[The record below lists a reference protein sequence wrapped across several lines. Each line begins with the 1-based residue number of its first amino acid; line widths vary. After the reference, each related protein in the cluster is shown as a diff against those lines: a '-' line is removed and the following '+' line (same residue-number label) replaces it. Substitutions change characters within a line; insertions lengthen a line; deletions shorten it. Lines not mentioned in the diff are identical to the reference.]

1 MTISQEPKKC
11 LIFKSKTCMH
21 LQILKTPK
29 TFSIKYSSFYIIY
42 DEVLWHKTGLVAH

>member
-11 LIFKSKTCMH
+11 IIFKSKTCM
-21 LQILKTPK
+21 QILKTAK

-42 DEVLWHKTGLVAH
+42 YEVLWHKTG